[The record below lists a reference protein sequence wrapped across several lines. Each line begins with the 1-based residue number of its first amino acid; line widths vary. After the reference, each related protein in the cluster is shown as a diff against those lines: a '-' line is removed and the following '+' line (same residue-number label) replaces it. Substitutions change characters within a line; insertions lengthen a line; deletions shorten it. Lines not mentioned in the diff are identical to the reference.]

1 MGILFSATGN
11 TVDVSP
17 VGRLQMGRAVRM
29 TLKRGTTKMAK
40 LIECAR
46 KQTTETL
53 IDCVKMIGGETPEQ
67 RMSRAAMIEV
77 IIERNGDAFADN
89 LMDELGL

>member
-1 MGILFSATGN
+1 
-11 TVDVSP
+11 
-17 VGRLQMGRAVRM
+17 MGRAVRM